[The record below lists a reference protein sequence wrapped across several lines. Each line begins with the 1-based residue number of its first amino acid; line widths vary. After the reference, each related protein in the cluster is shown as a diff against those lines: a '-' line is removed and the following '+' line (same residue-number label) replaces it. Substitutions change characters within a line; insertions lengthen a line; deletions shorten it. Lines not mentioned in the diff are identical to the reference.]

1 MIKDNLLVT
10 SFAWYYLIKYLY
22 VNHVYIN
29 FTKNILRSLMNITF
43 RFFFSFV
50 FQLKFLVLS
59 YPNKKY
65 LVEHKNRVEINYL
78 HLFTFCVMMRYT
90 VKNEKY

>member
-1 MIKDNLLVT
+1 
-10 SFAWYYLIKYLY
+10 
-22 VNHVYIN
+22 
-29 FTKNILRSLMNITF
+29 MNITL

-65 LVEHKNRVEINYL
+65 LVEHKNAVEINYL
-78 HLFTFCVMMRYT
+78 DLCTFCVMCKYT
-90 VKNEKY
+90 VKNEKYEYYAFFGIS